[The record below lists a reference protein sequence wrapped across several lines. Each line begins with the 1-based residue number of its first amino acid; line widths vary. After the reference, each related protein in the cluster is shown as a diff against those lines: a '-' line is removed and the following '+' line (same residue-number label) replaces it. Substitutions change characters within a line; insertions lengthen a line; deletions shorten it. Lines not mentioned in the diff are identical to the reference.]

1 MPTFSFPV
9 TTGVTTIAAANKQES
24 AANAKG
30 AKGKKKTT
38 VTENA
43 TANNTQIVV
52 EADHANDAN
61 DANDGSDT
69 SNTVIDNDDY
79 AYQEPTF
86 PDVVILKQTDKNYI
100 VKHNT
105 YSIPVLESTN
115 ENNQSLSREIVSTKN
130 NNITRTTFIAQ
141 HSTHSSDL
149 VSPNQIYK
157 GQINKK
163 RGRKP
168 KAGFILNSSTG
179 MYDTSEVPNI
189 ILHLKCRLSDLK
201 TNESI
206 SNFDYTPSISEVESY
221 NLSTNML
228 KSSDIIQS
236 YNSDTVDHNDEH
248 NMEINITTEETSN
261 KNISL
266 SHTTTNAHTHAHA
279 MPITNKKNA
288 TEANIHIINERHQKE
303 IMKKIN
309 RLKYS
314 FHNGETI
321 QMKLN
326 HKSACFWDTCEF
338 DGPIF
343 YIPIMIVN
351 GVFHVSGCYCSPECA
366 LASLLK
372 EQMDTSTKFERM
384 HLLHL
389 LYGNS
394 NSSGFKPAP
403 NPNYL
408 LDKYYGNLTIDEYR
422 SLLKGTQMIH
432 VVNKPLTHILPEL
445 YEDNNDFLVN
455 NKVIPTNTLKLK
467 KRYKTTLV
475 QNSSVTD

>member
-1 MPTFSFPV
+1 MPTFSFPA
-9 TTGVTTIAAANKQES
+9 TTDVTTIAATNKPET
-24 AANAKG
+24 AAKG

-38 VTENA
+38 VTENT
-43 TANNTQIVV
+43 TANNAQIVV

-69 SNTVIDNDDY
+69 INTVIDNDDY

-105 YSIPVLESTN
+105 YSIPVLESAN
-115 ENNQSLSREIVSTKN
+115 ENNQSLSTETVSTKN
-130 NNITRTTFIAQ
+130 NNIMRTTFIAQ
-141 HSTHSSDL
+141 HSKHSSDL

-236 YNSDTVDHNDEH
+236 YNSDTVDHNDED
-248 NMEINITTEETSN
+248 NMEIKIGR
-261 KNISL
+261 
-266 SHTTTNAHTHAHA
+266 AH
-279 MPITNKKNA
+279 
-288 TEANIHIINERHQKE
+288 
-303 IMKKIN
+303 
-309 RLKYS
+309 
-314 FHNGETI
+314 
-321 QMKLN
+321 
-326 HKSACFWDTCEF
+326 
-338 DGPIF
+338 
-343 YIPIMIVN
+343 V
-351 GVFHVSGCYCSPECA
+351 
-366 LASLLK
+366 
-372 EQMDTSTKFERM
+372 
-384 HLLHL
+384 
-389 LYGNS
+389 
-394 NSSGFKPAP
+394 
-403 NPNYL
+403 
-408 LDKYYGNLTIDEYR
+408 
-422 SLLKGTQMIH
+422 
-432 VVNKPLTHILPEL
+432 
-445 YEDNNDFLVN
+445 
-455 NKVIPTNTLKLK
+455 
-467 KRYKTTLV
+467 
-475 QNSSVTD
+475 